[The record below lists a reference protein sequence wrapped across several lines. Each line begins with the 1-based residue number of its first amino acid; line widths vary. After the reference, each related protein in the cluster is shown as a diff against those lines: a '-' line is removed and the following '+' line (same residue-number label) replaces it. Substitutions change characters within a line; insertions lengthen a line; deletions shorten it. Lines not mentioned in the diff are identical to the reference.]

1 MPAKQRRI
9 SRPILAIVLLACGT
23 LLAPALDRG
32 TAQQTPIAYSA
43 TLFDAPQFSVRFGRN
58 RLHIAGASVSPEHE
72 VALLQ
77 LAREQFTGVAITT
90 DFRAGVSIPPGWETL
105 STRLLY
111 LVATT
116 ESAEARLDGGHVA
129 IRGISRDGSAFE
141 MRRAFLLGAVAAE
154 QRLESDVIVI
164 GNGASF
170 DKLCRRNFASFAVE
184 PIRFRQSSTRV
195 RQASYP
201 LLDRLAEF
209 AYDCHTARIALVGH
223 TDATGSA
230 AWNVQISRARAE
242 AVAAELAHRGVP
254 REHLIV
260 EGRGAAQPIAD
271 NATVGGRERNR
282 RIEIELR

>member
-1 MPAKQRRI
+1 M
-9 SRPILAIVLLACGT
+9 LAVTVLACGL

-32 TAQQTPIAYSA
+32 AALQTPVEYSA

-58 RLHIAGASVSPEHE
+58 RLHIAGISVSTEHE
-72 VALLQ
+72 GKLLQ
-77 LAREQFTGVAITT
+77 HAREQFAGVEITT
-90 DFRAGVSIPPGWETL
+90 DFRAAVTIPSDWETL
-105 STRLLY
+105 STQLLL
-111 LVATT
+111 LVAAT
-116 ESAEARLDGGHVA
+116 ESAEALLDGEHVA
-129 IRGISRDGSAFE
+129 IRGISRDGAAFE
-141 MRRAFLLGAVAAE
+141 MRRAFLLGALAAD
-154 QRLESDVIVI
+154 QRVESDVMIV
-164 GNGASF
+164 GGDSSF
-170 DKLCRRNFASFAVE
+170 DNLCRRNFASFAVE